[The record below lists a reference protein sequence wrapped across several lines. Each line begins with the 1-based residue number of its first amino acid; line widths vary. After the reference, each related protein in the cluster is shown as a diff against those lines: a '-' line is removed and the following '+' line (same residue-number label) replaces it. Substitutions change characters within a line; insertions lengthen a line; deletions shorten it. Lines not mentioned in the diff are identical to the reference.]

1 MGDSLRPAALEPNE
15 APGLRTDDFRAGR
28 HSPDLLDVIL
38 VTGAFIAPM
47 DLPILKN
54 FTVYDLSIA
63 LLAFLVV
70 AGPLRLRPLPPAF
83 LAAASLFLATALLS
97 TFRAPQP
104 VQALTQTLQYVFI
117 FFVQIPVIVTVV
129 RSKAVLRAVLIS
141 FTAGTLVGILTAY
154 VLQVPSGAGRLQT
167 VFDDTAGHLGQP
179 TAYLLPFVLFFL
191 ASWWQSRHRLRVVV
205 VGGVAVYLLVWALA
219 ASGSRAGAIGT
230 LVSLLVFVGL
240 RGITERP
247 RHLARRAVVATAM
260 IALLGFLVLRTDYFP
275 STLNER
281 VTRTF
286 TPGDELSEDR
296 IGLNE
301 AGMRAFAQSPL
312 LGVGL
317 DNFRFV
323 AWRYGSPSN
332 QAPHNI
338 WIQFLTQVGI
348 VGTVMML
355 LIIGGWFLLLLWA
368 HLVSK
373 DRSGRDLLWA
383 FLACGAALMSIFMT
397 APLMVHRQYWLIIAL
412 GAALAWQP
420 SGGPLTLPAWLRG
433 EGSDLALA
441 DDAVGTARLHD
452 ATWRAPTQKP
462 AL

>member
-1 MGDSLRPAALEPNE
+1 VGDSLRSTRLESTE
-15 APGLRTDDFRAGR
+15 APSLRTDDFGASR

-38 VTGAFIAPM
+38 VTGAFVAPM
-47 DLPILKN
+47 DLHILKN

-70 AGPLRLRPLPPAF
+70 AGPLRLSPLPPAF
-83 LAAASLFLATALLS
+83 LVAASLFLATALLS

-104 VQALTQTLQYVFI
+104 VEALTQTLQYAFI

-129 RSKAVLRAVLIS
+129 RSRAVLRAVLIA
-141 FTAGTLVGILTAY
+141 FIAGTLVGILTAFA
-154 VLQVPSGAGRLQT
+154 LRVPSGAGRLQT
-167 VFDDTAGHLGQP
+167 IFDDTAGHLGQP

-191 ASWWQSRHRLRVVV
+191 AGWWRSRRRLRVVV
-205 VGGVAVYLLVWALA
+205 IGGVAVYLLVWALA

-230 LVSLLVFVGL
+230 AVSLFVFVGL

-247 RHLARRAVVATAM
+247 RHLTRRAVLAAAM
-260 IALLGFLVLRTDYFP
+260 IALLAFLVFRTGYFP

-286 TPGDELSEDR
+286 TPGDDLSEDR
-296 IGLNE
+296 IDLNE
-301 AGMRAFAQSPL
+301 AGVRAFAQSPL

-323 AWRYGSPSN
+323 AWRYGSPGN
-332 QAPHNI
+332 QAPHNM

-355 LIIGGWFLLLLWA
+355 LIIGGWFLLLLRA

-383 FLACGAALMSIFMT
+383 FLACGAALISIFMT

-420 SGGPLTLPAWLRG
+420 SDGPLALPVWLTG
-433 EGSDLALA
+433 AASDLPLA
-441 DDAVGTARLHD
+441 NAGVRRMKVARRY
-452 ATWRAPTQKP
+452 WQPSTQEP
-462 AL
+462 RL